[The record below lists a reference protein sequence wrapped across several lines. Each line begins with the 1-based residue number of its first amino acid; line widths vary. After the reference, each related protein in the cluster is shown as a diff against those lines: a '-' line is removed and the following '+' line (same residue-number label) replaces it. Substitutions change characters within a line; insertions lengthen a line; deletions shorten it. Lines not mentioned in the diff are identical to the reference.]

1 MRLQAERIGRIE
13 RDKQLSRLAALAASA
28 SSGRGHVALVSG
40 EAGIGKTTLV
50 RRFQASLPAPWRAG
64 SGGCDALFT
73 PRPLGPLQD
82 MAGQLG
88 PAVEALLHSGG
99 DRQSLNAAVLDALSD
114 AGRPTLL
121 VWEDLH
127 WADHATL
134 DLLRFLG
141 RRVALLPVLLVVT
154 FRGNETGE
162 THPLTAAIRDLPA
175 GNVAQIP
182 LSPLSSKT
190 VANLAREAGFAGDW
204 LFDATAGNPFKV
216 SEMLAARAAAAD
228 RPPGSVREAVTL
240 RQSRL
245 EASAR
250 ELLELISVVP
260 AAVPA
265 ELVHQL
271 VPGQAAN
278 LIDDLTGRGILK
290 ASASGDLRFRHEIAR
305 QATLDRVPATARR
318 AHHARILEALRAL
331 GGAAHLDQMV
341 HHAAGALDGPAVLAI
356 APEAAARAA
365 ASGAH
370 REAAAHL
377 ATALRFVD
385 EAGPETAA
393 TLYESWAYES
403 GLAARIDDD
412 VLDARRHAITLWRLL
427 GRPDKVGENLRWL
440 SRLHWYR
447 GEAPEAARLAD
458 QAIRVLEN
466 MPPSAEQA
474 MAYSLRSQL
483 HMLNDQMDDAV
494 AWGQRALDLEAEF
507 PNPELRAHALNNIGT
522 ALVFRGR
529 TEGEALLAE
538 SLRVSLA
545 NGLHEHAARAYTNL
559 SEYAV
564 EFRRFDLAERVLS
577 EGIAFDVEHDLD
589 SWTYYLSGRQALLRL
604 EQGRLNDAETIS
616 RGALDRK
623 DQTLVMRL
631 PALHVLSRARMRM
644 GAPDAGALVDET
656 FASALATDELQHIVP
671 ARLTLI
677 EQAWLADDLDAGR
690 EHLAALLA
698 LSEDDRHAWNLGER
712 AVWARRYGTDAGAVR
727 HNDLPEPFRRE
738 LDGDIAGAAAAWEA
752 LSMPYAAALVRLQSS
767 DPSELGAAV
776 RELEAMGAQAAA
788 AHGRR
793 RAAERG
799 LAAALPRP
807 RRGASTAAR
816 DHPLGL
822 TRREQDVLRLL
833 VKGFTNREISDA
845 LARSPRTVEHHV
857 SSVLAKLNA
866 PNRMAVMLRLQTEPW
881 LLGPDAG

>member
-1 MRLQAERIGRIE
+1 M
-13 RDKQLSRLAALAASA
+13 
-28 SSGRGHVALVSG
+28 
-40 EAGIGKTTLV
+40 
-50 RRFQASLPAPWRAG
+50 
-64 SGGCDALFT
+64 
-73 PRPLGPLQD
+73 
-82 MAGQLG
+82 
-88 PAVEALLHSGG
+88 
-99 DRQSLNAAVLDALSD
+99 
-114 AGRPTLL
+114 
-121 VWEDLH
+121 
-127 WADHATL
+127 
-134 DLLRFLG
+134 
-141 RRVALLPVLLVVT
+141 
-154 FRGNETGE
+154 
-162 THPLTAAIRDLPA
+162 
-175 GNVAQIP
+175 
-182 LSPLSSKT
+182 
-190 VANLAREAGFAGDW
+190 
-204 LFDATAGNPFKV
+204 
-216 SEMLAARAAAAD
+216 
-228 RPPGSVREAVTL
+228 
-240 RQSRL
+240 
-245 EASAR
+245 
-250 ELLELISVVP
+250 

-341 HHAAGALDGPAVLAI
+341 HHAAGALDGQAVLAI

-538 SLRVSLA
+538 SLSVSLA

-589 SWTYYLSGRQALLRL
+589 SWTYYLSGRRALLRL

-698 LSEDDRHAWNLGER
+698 LSDDDRHAWNLGER
-712 AVWARRYGTDAGAVR
+712 AVWARRYGADAGAVR